1 MLNDRP
7 NSSTRMPAWKVLL
20 GVLVTVVIP
29 ASVAAPAGPAPDTR
43 LKGLDAYMEKI
54 VKDWNVPGIGVG
66 VVVKDRLVF
75 AKGYGFR
82 DYGKKLPFT
91 PTTTVPIASNTKLF
105 TAVAAG
111 LLVEE
116 GRLDW
121 DKPVRNSVPGIQF
134 YNDELNATVTIRDML
149 SHRTGITRHDSIWY
163 KSDFTRQELFDRL
176 KYLEPS
182 QPLRQ
187 TFLYNNMMYAAAGY
201 VIELLSGRRWEDFL
215 RERLLGPLGMTSTV
229 FSIADLQKEP
239 EHGVPYTERRDSF
252 EIYSIPYYSEAEGI
266 GPAGSMNSNLEDMSR
281 WVIAQLNEGKVD
293 GKPVVPPAV
302 IKATMA

>member
-1 MLNDRP
+1 MKQVAVRRCLP
-7 NSSTRMPAWKVLL
+7 ILILL
-20 GVLVTVVIP
+20 V
-29 ASVAAPAGPAPDTR
+29 SVARTFAAAAAPDTR
-43 LKGLDAYMEKI
+43 LKGLDAYMEKM

-75 AKGYGFR
+75 AKGHGFR
-82 DYGKKLPFT
+82 DYGRKLPFT

-116 GRLDW
+116 GKLDW
-121 DKPVRNSVPGIQF
+121 DKPVLNSVPGIRF
-134 YNDELNATVTIRDML
+134 YDDELNATVTMRDML

-187 TFLYNNMMYAAAGY
+187 TFLYRCP
-201 VIELLSGRRWEDFL
+201 GRTSSASASWFRW
-215 RERLLGPLGMTSTV
+215 G
-229 FSIADLQKEP
+229 
-239 EHGVPYTERRDSF
+239 
-252 EIYSIPYYSEAEGI
+252 
-266 GPAGSMNSNLEDMSR
+266 
-281 WVIAQLNEGKVD
+281 
-293 GKPVVPPAV
+293 
-302 IKATMA
+302 